1 LSLIFSGVISGKN
14 PYYSTSNVEPLI
26 SLTDSIEIFET
37 CRGMK
42 FSSVFVSTLE
52 RKFSFDYLEELSNL
66 YSVFPA
72 KEKCM

>member
-1 LSLIFSGVISGKN
+1 MSLIFSGVISGKN
-14 PYYSTSNVEPLI
+14 PSYSISNLEPLI

-42 FSSVFVSTLE
+42 FASSFVSTLE
-52 RKFSFDYLEELSNL
+52 QKCSFDYLEEFSNL

-72 KEKCM
+72 KEKFM